1 MQERIE
7 LKRTKRKQMVR
18 DEKWRFILYKKL
30 SLQGK
35 VLCIRINLYF
45 FFAGMGKML
54 SDVRC
59 KDIPRYS
66 KTD

>member
-1 MQERIE
+1 M
-7 LKRTKRKQMVR
+7 KNG
-18 DEKWRFILYKKL
+18 DL
-30 SLQGK
+30 S
-35 VLCIRINLYF
+35 CIRNLVCKVRFYVFESIFMF

-54 SDVRC
+54 SDVKC

>member
-1 MQERIE
+1 
-7 LKRTKRKQMVR
+7 MVR

-35 VLCIRINLYF
+35 ILCIRINLYV

-54 SDVRC
+54 SDVKC